1 LIGNSSAERSSE
13 LSLVQNKLRENRVRY
28 KAQIDLFNSQADEQE
43 KSQKVRRRVEER
55 RLAAQ
60 AALDDDTKDASSPQR
75 EPSPIDI
82 NITQSSVVLSPLHR
96 PPELVLVKGPSVQFA
111 PAPSTITST
120 SPPGW
125 GSNSEDEEHTDEGAG
140 HTLTPEDTG
149 LSDEDA
155 TKEPRTFG
163 MFVAIKE
170 PSIVRTA
177 SAQNEQTVALS
188 SPRAAPLP
196 VSLTLPASLPNGIAD
211 FTTQSPGPFNIDPS
225 PIRRTIPLLRPK
237 SMGHIL
243 DKQLGGKLIQTISPK
258 EIRKVKK
265 ENYVLNVLF
274 SAPLAWRDRSNRLHP
289 LEMLDYG
296 AERLVPFH
304 VLSYYVHTI
313 HCILYSRQFTSI
325 AIMLLL
331 HHSQGHIL
339 PPFLLFNS
347 HCIANTPSDTHAET
361 HTHTHIHS

>member
-1 LIGNSSAERSSE
+1 
-13 LSLVQNKLRENRVRY
+13 VRY

-60 AALDDDTKDASSPQR
+60 AALDDDTKDASSPPR
-75 EPSPIDI
+75 EPSPTDI

-111 PAPSTITST
+111 LAPSTITST
-120 SPPGW
+120 SPPEW
-125 GSNSEDEEHTDEGAG
+125 GSNSEDEEHNDEGAG

-149 LSDEDA
+149 VSDEDA
-155 TKEPRTFG
+155 TKEPGTFG
-163 MFVAIKE
+163 KFIAIKE

-177 SAQNEQTVALS
+177 LTQNEQTVALS
-188 SPRAAPLP
+188 SPKAAPLP

-211 FTTQSPGPFNIDPS
+211 FTTQSPGSFNIEL
-225 PIRRTIPLLRPK
+225 PIRRTSSLLRPK

-243 DKQLGGKLIQTISPK
+243 DKQLGGKLIQSISPK

-296 AERLVPFH
+296 AERFVQL
-304 VLSYYVHTI
+304 YVI
-313 HCILYSRQFTSI
+313 
-325 AIMLLL
+325 
-331 HHSQGHIL
+331 
-339 PPFLLFNS
+339 S
-347 HCIANTPSDTHAET
+347 HCMKIIDCSLCYW
-361 HTHTHIHS
+361 

>member
-1 LIGNSSAERSSE
+1 M
-13 LSLVQNKLRENRVRY
+13 QNKLRENRVRY

-60 AALDDDTKDASSPQR
+60 AALDDDTKEPSSPQR
-75 EPSPIDI
+75 EPSPTDI
-82 NITQSSVVLSPLHR
+82 NITQSSVVPSPLHR

-111 PAPSTITST
+111 LAPPTITST

-140 HTLTPEDTG
+140 RTLTPEDTG
-149 LSDEDA
+149 VSDA
-155 TKEPRTFG
+155 TEDPGTFG
-163 MFVAIKE
+163 KFIAIKE

-177 SAQNEQTVALS
+177 LTQNEQTVALS

-211 FTTQSPGPFNIDPS
+211 FTTESPGSFNIEPS
-225 PIRRTIPLLRPK
+225 QTRRTNPPLIRPK

-274 SAPLAWRDRSNRLHP
+274 SAPLAWRDRSGRSHP

-296 AERLVPFH
+296 AERLVPFR
-304 VLSYYVHTI
+304 VLSYHT
-313 HCILYSRQFTSI
+313 
-325 AIMLLL
+325 
-331 HHSQGHIL
+331 
-339 PPFLLFNS
+339 
-347 HCIANTPSDTHAET
+347 
-361 HTHTHIHS
+361 

>member
-1 LIGNSSAERSSE
+1 MLCHAFAVNSTSACSYFHPHIQVQYDVILRHLISYNLSSYCHTVLLLLPLIGNSSAERSSE

-60 AALDDDTKDASSPQR
+60 AALDDDTKEPSSPQR
-75 EPSPIDI
+75 EPSPTDI
-82 NITQSSVVLSPLHR
+82 NIIQSSVVVSPLHR
-96 PPELVLVKGPSVQFA
+96 PPELVLVKGPSVQFKL
-111 PAPSTITST
+111 APSTITST

-149 LSDEDA
+149 VSDEDA
-155 TKEPRTFG
+155 AKEPGTFG
-163 MFVAIKE
+163 KFRAIKE
-170 PSIVRTA
+170 PSIVHTART
-177 SAQNEQTVALS
+177 QNEQTVALS

-211 FTTQSPGPFNIDPS
+211 FTTQSPGSFNIEPS
-225 PIRRTIPLLRPK
+225 QIRRTISLSRPK

-243 DKQLGGKLIQTISPK
+243 DKQQGGKLIQTISPK

-274 SAPLAWRDRSNRLHP
+274 SAPLAWRDRSGRSHP

-296 AERLVPFH
+296 AERCV
-304 VLSYYVHTI
+304 
-313 HCILYSRQFTSI
+313 
-325 AIMLLL
+325 LL
-331 HHSQGHIL
+331 HVIS
-339 PPFLLFNS
+339 NYS
-347 HCIANTPSDTHAET
+347 
-361 HTHTHIHS
+361 